1 MKSHGFT
8 GSHQT
13 HSSREKHTTAILKLC
28 LRGKEEFGGLERMTS
43 NAHAVS
49 TRAAPRA
56 VQCTC
61 ALHVHLRV
69 SSTTLRTNNAKMS
82 KAELTVREM
91 HFEKARPIF
100 FSVFYKLT
108 LWQKPL
114 LFKTGGD
121 ASLPLLCSITVI
133 LCENMPDLLGTNI
146 PYSLLHVSPSV
157 SFPQVIKQYF
167 GWLDKYRNKPPS
179 AVGADGKIFM

>member
-1 MKSHGFT
+1 MSGPKALWAGRTGRYGVKSHGFT

-100 FSVFYKLT
+100 FRVFTNWRYGKSRYYLKQEGMQVYPYFVPLQWFYVKICLIYLVRIFLT
-108 LWQKPL
+108 L
-114 LFKTGGD
+114 
-121 ASLPLLCSITVI
+121 C
-133 LCENMPDLLGTNI
+133 
-146 PYSLLHVSPSV
+146 
-157 SFPQVIKQYF
+157 
-167 GWLDKYRNKPPS
+167 
-179 AVGADGKIFM
+179 FM